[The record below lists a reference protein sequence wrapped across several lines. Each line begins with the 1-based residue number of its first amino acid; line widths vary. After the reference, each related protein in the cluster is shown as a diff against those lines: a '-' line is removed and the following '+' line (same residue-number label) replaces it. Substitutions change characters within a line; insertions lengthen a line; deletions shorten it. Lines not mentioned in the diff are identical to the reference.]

1 MVKPADMPVQLAD
14 ELDEDALSHLQRLM
28 GSWGMLADLSFAD
41 LLLFVPIADGDGS
54 KFVVLGQMRP
64 STSQT
69 LHRYDMVG
77 TVMKGSERP
86 LVVRCWELGE
96 IVEGEQVI
104 DAGRAELARSQCIPV
119 RCNGRAVAILARES
133 PYDVVRRTGELERA
147 YVDIFDRFARMISD
161 GVFPYAS
168 DEAVVEE
175 APRVSDGL
183 ALLDEGRRLAY
194 VSPNAVNAL
203 HRMGVYSNATGIRMD
218 ELGVEESGIRRAFM
232 MRLPVIEEVERKPDV
247 IVLLRCI
254 PLLQEGKP
262 SGAVV
267 LLRDVTDL
275 RRRDRLLLSKD
286 AAIREVHHRV
296 KNNLQTIS
304 SLLRLQ
310 ARRLTTHEGR
320 DALREAEVRIG
331 SIAAVHEILSR
342 EVGDEV
348 PFSQIVP
355 ALVRMAE
362 DVTVTSRAVHI
373 KVEGDAG
380 ELNADVATPLA
391 VVLSELLQNAME
403 HAFDTDV
410 PGDDGARVGDG
421 LVCLTLSN
429 DGSEI
434 VAQVRDNGVGLPGG
448 FEIESSTSLGLS
460 IVRDL
465 VRSQLQGSI
474 DMHSDGGTVVELHIP
489 LPAAPL
495 APAPPEG

>member
-1 MVKPADMPVQLAD
+1 MVNPVELPLQLAD
-14 ELDEDALSHLQRLM
+14 LNEDALAHLQRLM

-41 LLLFVPIADGDGS
+41 LLLFVPIEDGDGS
-54 KFVVLGQMRP
+54 RFVVLGQMRP

-69 LHRYDMVG
+69 LHRDDLVG
-77 TVMKGSERP
+77 VTIDHGERP
-86 LVVRCWELGE
+86 LVARSWQLGE
-96 IVEGEQVI
+96 IVEGEQII

-119 RCNGRAVAILARES
+119 RSNGRVVAILARES
-133 PYDVVRRTGELERA
+133 AYNVVRRSGELERA
-147 YVDIFDRFARMISD
+147 YIDIFNGFARMIVD
-161 GVFPYAS
+161 GVFPFAS
-168 DEAVVEE
+168 DEAVIEE

-203 HRMGVYSNATGIRMD
+203 HRMGVYSNVTGVRLD
-218 ELGVEESGIRRAFM
+218 ELGVDESAVRRSFM
-232 MRLPVIEEVERKPDV
+232 MCLPVIEEIERKSDV
-247 IVLLRCI
+247 VVLLRCI
-254 PLLQEGKP
+254 PLLQEGRP
-262 SGAVV
+262 CGAVV

-310 ARRLTTHEGR
+310 GRRLTSEEGR

-331 SIAAVHEILSR
+331 SIAVVHEILSR

-348 PFSQIVP
+348 PFNQIVP

-362 DVTVTSRAVHI
+362 DVTVTSREVHI
-373 KVEGDAG
+373 EVAGDAG
-380 ELNADVATPLA
+380 DLNADVATPLA

-403 HAFDTDV
+403 HAFE
-410 PGDDGARVGDG
+410 PSDGAGRATQPAGDG
-421 LVCLTLSN
+421 LVSLVLSN
-429 DGSEI
+429 DGTE
-434 VAQVRDNGVGLPGG
+434 VVVRVRDNGVGLPEG
-448 FEIESSTSLGLS
+448 FEIESSASLGLS

-465 VRSQLQGSI
+465 VTSQLRGRI
-474 DMHSDGGTVVELHIP
+474 DMRNEGGALVEIHIP
-489 LPAAPL
+489 LPAAP
-495 APAPPEG
+495 ASPAQLEL